1 MKQRNWWVYLL
12 AGVAGTVVGGI
23 VYDFIKSR
31 CCYDEDYCD
40 EGDCYEDDL
49 DPMEEAEEDE
59 EWAEALDQSYDEGFE
74 DGMNGDYRGNNPAA
88 RALQKELDSI
98 VGAEPKPIVV
108 MVAKKDP
115 DTVESEATESET
127 TEPEATESAEGSG
140 EATEGDQA

>member
-1 MKQRNWWVYLL
+1 ML

-23 VYDFIKSR
+23 VYDLIKSR
-31 CCYDEDYCD
+31 CCYDEDCEEDYCD
-40 EGDCYEDDL
+40 EGDCYEDDP

-88 RALQKELDSI
+88 RALQEELDSI
-98 VGAEPKPIVV
+98 VGTEPKPIVV
-108 MVAKKDP
+108 MVAKRDP
-115 DTVESEATESET
+115 GTSESEGTEPEITES
-127 TEPEATESAEGSG
+127 EATESAEGSG